1 MLTAYRRHLKNCRR
15 RDEGRSY
22 RNCRCPI
29 WVDGILG
36 GAEIRE
42 SLKVRDWQR
51 AQEIIREWEIENRR
65 TSQLTRKSMQEAWKE
80 FLADIEARK
89 LNDSTA
95 RKYKVLNRQMEEF
108 AQRRGLRVLADFDL
122 SKVSQF
128 RGEWKD
134 GSRSSAKKL
143 ERLRAFFRFAQKR
156 KWVPENPAD
165 DLKAPKIT
173 LCPTL
178 PFSREEMLR
187 ILAAIEKYKDEF
199 AERGAENA
207 RRMRALVLLIRYAG
221 MRMGDTVSMG
231 SERIEGNRLFLY
243 TQKTGVPVNTVL
255 PDFVLKALDEMP
267 KTTDTLFFWDGTSKL
282 ETIVGSWRKRM
293 VRLFEIAKVEDGHPH
308 RFGDTFAVE
317 LLLSGMPIERVSI
330 LLGHSSVRITEKHY
344 SPWVRERQDQLEAD
358 LSRAWS
364 RDPVILA
371 ETGGTR
377 RVHEEIGNRKPLIP
391 KQGKWRRGWDSNPR
405 MEVLQTSP

>member
-1 MLTAYRRHLKNCRR
+1 MLTIYRRHRKGCKH
-15 RDEGRSY
+15 RDKGREH
-22 RNCRCPI
+22 RHCQCPL
-29 WVDGILG
+29 WVDGFLG
-36 GAEIRE
+36 GKELRE
-42 SLKVRDWQR
+42 SLKMRDWQR
-51 AQEIIREWEIENRR
+51 AQETIREWEANDRR
-65 TSQLTRKSMQEAWKE
+65 EVKPDRKTVADAWKD

-89 LNDSTA
+89 LHESTA
-95 RKYKVLNRQMEEF
+95 RKYKLLNRQMEDFCKRHGIQLLDE
-108 AQRRGLRVLADFDL
+108 VDLA
-122 SKVSQF
+122 SVSRF
-128 RGEWKD
+128 RGEWTD
-134 GSRSSAKKL
+134 GPRSSAKKL

-207 RRMRALVLLIRYAG
+207 RRMRALVLLLRYAG